1 MVITLFYVHDPMCS
15 WCYAFD
21 FSLTAL
27 QKKLPD
33 FIRIKKIIGGLA
45 PDTTQPM
52 PVELQQNIQ
61 QTWRRIEQTVP
72 NMLFNYDFW
81 TINIPVR
88 STYPAC
94 RAILAARQQGA
105 DFEDKMIGAIQTAY
119 YQKAKNPSLTSTLLQ
134 CALEV
139 GLAVD
144 KFANDLTSDEIE
156 EELQNEIATARSLS
170 VISYPS
176 LLLEHGGRLFPVS
189 VDYLDHETMIREIA
203 SILENDAWRI
213 VLIVES
219 GFARL

>member
-1 MVITLFYVHDPMCS
+1 MLRVGYCQMVTTLFYFHDPMCS

-21 FSLTAL
+21 SSLTAL
-27 QKKLPD
+27 KKGLPD

-72 NMLFNYDFW
+72 SIQFNYDFW
-81 TINIPVR
+81 IINTPIR

-94 RAILAARQQGA
+94 RAVLAARQQGA
-105 DFEDKMIGAIQTAY
+105 EFEDKMIGAIQTAY
-119 YQKAKNPSLTSTLLQ
+119 YQKAKNPSLQSTLLQ
-134 CALEV
+134 CAIEV

-144 KFANDLTSDEIE
+144 RFTYDLTSDVIQ
-156 EELQNEIATARSLS
+156 EELLSEISTARRLG

-176 LLLEHGGRLFPVS
+176 LLLVHDSHLVPVS
-189 VDYLDHETMIREIA
+189 VDYLDHETMISEI
-203 SILENDAWRI
+203 LRI
-213 VLIVES
+213 
-219 GFARL
+219 FH

>member
-52 PVELQQNIQ
+52 PIELQQNIQ

-88 STYPAC
+88 STFPAC
-94 RAILAARQQGA
+94 RAILAARQQGP

-144 KFANDLTSDEIE
+144 KFAHDLASDEIE
-156 EELQNEIATARSLS
+156 MELQNEIGTARILS

-176 LLLEHGGRLFPVS
+176 LLLEHAGRLFPVS
-189 VDYLDHETMIREIA
+189 VDYLDHVTMIREIA
-203 SILENDAWRI
+203 SILENTPG
-213 VLIVES
+213 LS
-219 GFARL
+219 C

>member
-1 MVITLFYVHDPMCS
+1 MVITLFYVHDPICS

-81 TINIPVR
+81 TINIPIR

-119 YQKAKNPSLTSTLLQ
+119 YQKAKNPSLTSTLVQ

-144 KFANDLTSDEIE
+144 KFENDLTSVEIE

-176 LLLEHGGRLFPVS
+176 LLLEHAGRLFPVS

-203 SILENDAWRI
+203 SILENTPG
-213 VLIVES
+213 LS
-219 GFARL
+219 C

>member
-33 FIRIKKIIGGLA
+33 VIRIKKIIGGLA

-81 TINIPVR
+81 TINIPIR

-119 YQKAKNPSLTSTLLQ
+119 YQKAKNPSLTSTLVQ

-144 KFANDLTSDEIE
+144 KFAHDLASDEIE
-156 EELQNEIATARSLS
+156 MELQNEIGTARSLS

-189 VDYLDHETMIREIA
+189 VDYLDHETMISQIA
-203 SILENDAWRI
+203 SILENT
-213 VLIVES
+213 S
-219 GFARL
+219 GVSC

>member
-21 FSLTAL
+21 SSLTAL
-27 QKKLPD
+27 QKELPD

-52 PVELQQNIQ
+52 PVELQKNIQ

-81 TINIPVR
+81 IINRPVR

-119 YQKAKNPSLTSTLLQ
+119 YQKAKNPSLPSTLLQ

-156 EELQNEIATARSLS
+156 EELQNEIGTARSLS

-176 LLLEHGGRLFPVS
+176 LLLEHDGRLFPVS

-203 SILENDAWRI
+203 SILEKTPG
-213 VLIVES
+213 VS
-219 GFARL
+219 C

>member
-27 QKKLPD
+27 QKELPD

-72 NMLFNYDFW
+72 NILFNYDFW
-81 TINIPVR
+81 IINIPIR

-94 RAILAARQQGA
+94 RAILAARQQGT

-119 YQKAKNPSLTSTLLQ
+119 YQKAKNPSLQSTLLQ

-144 KFANDLTSDEIE
+144 KFANDLASDEIE
-156 EELQNEIATARSLS
+156 EELQNEIGTARSLS

-176 LLLEHGGRLFPVS
+176 LLLEHGSRLFPVS

-203 SILENDAWRI
+203 SILEKTPG
-213 VLIVES
+213 VS
-219 GFARL
+219 C

>member
-21 FSLTAL
+21 SSLTAL

-144 KFANDLTSDEIE
+144 KFAHALASDEIE
-156 EELQNEIATARSLS
+156 MELQKEIGTARSLS

-176 LLLEHGGRLFPVS
+176 LLLEHAGRLFPVS
-189 VDYLDHETMIREIA
+189 VDYLDHETMIRQIA
-203 SILENDAWRI
+203 TILENTPG
-213 VLIVES
+213 VS
-219 GFARL
+219 C

>member
-1 MVITLFYVHDPMCS
+1 
-15 WCYAFD
+15 
-21 FSLTAL
+21 
-27 QKKLPD
+27 
-33 FIRIKKIIGGLA
+33 
-45 PDTTQPM
+45 M
-52 PVELQQNIQ
+52 PVVLQQKIQ

-81 TINIPVR
+81 LINIPVR

-105 DFEDKMIGAIQTAY
+105 GFEDKMIGAIQTAY
-119 YQKAKNPSLTSTLLQ
+119 YQKAKNPSLPSTLLQ

-144 KFANDLTSDEIE
+144 KFANDLASDEIE
-156 EELQNEIATARSLS
+156 EELQNEIVTARSLS

-176 LLLEHGGRLFPVS
+176 LLLEHGSRLFPVS

-203 SILENDAWRI
+203 SILEKTPG
-213 VLIVES
+213 VS
-219 GFARL
+219 C

>member
-27 QKKLPD
+27 QKELPD

-81 TINIPVR
+81 TINIPIR

-94 RAILAARQQGA
+94 RAILAARQQRA

-119 YQKAKNPSLTSTLLQ
+119 YQKAKNPSLESTLLE

-139 GLAVD
+139 GLDAD
-144 KFANDLTSDEIE
+144 RFADDLTSNEIE
-156 EELQNEIATARSLS
+156 EELQNEIRITRKFG

-176 LLLEHGGRLFPVS
+176 LLLEQNGRLFPVS

-203 SILENDAWRI
+203 SILENTPG
-213 VLIVES
+213 VS
-219 GFARL
+219 C

>member
-21 FSLTAL
+21 SSLTAL
-27 QKKLPD
+27 QKELPD

-72 NMLFNYDFW
+72 NMQFNYDFW
-81 TINIPVR
+81 IINIPIR

-94 RAILAARQQGA
+94 RAILAARQQGTG
-105 DFEDKMIGAIQTAY
+105 FEDKMIGAIQTAY
-119 YQKAKNPSLTSTLLQ
+119 YQKAKNPSLQSILLQ
-134 CALEV
+134 CALEI

-144 KFANDLTSDEIE
+144 RFANDLTSDEIE
-156 EELQNEIATARSLS
+156 KELQNEISTARSLG

-176 LLLEHGGRLFPVS
+176 LLLEHDGRLFPVS

-203 SILENDAWRI
+203 SILEKTPG
-213 VLIVES
+213 VS
-219 GFARL
+219 C

>member
-1 MVITLFYVHDPMCS
+1 
-15 WCYAFD
+15 
-21 FSLTAL
+21 
-27 QKKLPD
+27 
-33 FIRIKKIIGGLA
+33 
-45 PDTTQPM
+45 M

-105 DFEDKMIGAIQTAY
+105 EFEDKMIGAIQTAY

-144 KFANDLTSDEIE
+144 KFAHDLASDEIE
-156 EELQNEIATARSLS
+156 MELQNEIGTARSLS

-176 LLLEHGGRLFPVS
+176 LLLKHAGRLFPIS
-189 VDYLDHETMIREIA
+189 IDYLDHETMVREIA
-203 SILENDAWRI
+203 SILENTPG
-213 VLIVES
+213 VS
-219 GFARL
+219 C

>member
-21 FSLTAL
+21 SSLTAL
-27 QKKLPD
+27 QKELPD

-81 TINIPVR
+81 IINTPVR

-94 RAILAARQQGA
+94 RAILAARQQGS

-119 YQKAKNPSLTSTLLQ
+119 YQKAKNPSLQSTLLE

-144 KFANDLTSDEIE
+144 RFANDLTSDEIE
-156 EELQNEIATARSLS
+156 EELQNEIGTARSLG

-176 LLLEHGGRLFPVS
+176 LLLEHDGRLFPVS

-203 SILENDAWRI
+203 SILEKTPG
-213 VLIVES
+213 VS
-219 GFARL
+219 C

>member
-21 FSLTAL
+21 SSLTAL
-27 QKKLPD
+27 QKELPD

-81 TINIPVR
+81 IINRPVR

-119 YQKAKNPSLTSTLLQ
+119 YQKAKNPSLPSTLLQ

-156 EELQNEIATARSLS
+156 EELQNEIGTARSLS

-203 SILENDAWRI
+203 SILEKTPG
-213 VLIVES
+213 VS
-219 GFARL
+219 C

>member
-52 PVELQQNIQ
+52 PIELQQNIQ

-81 TINIPVR
+81 TINIPIR

-94 RAILAARQQGA
+94 RAILAARQQGP

-144 KFANDLTSDEIE
+144 KFAHDLASDEIE
-156 EELQNEIATARSLS
+156 MELQNEIATARSLS

-176 LLLEHGGRLFPVS
+176 LLLKYAGRLFPVS
-189 VDYLDHETMIREIA
+189 VDYLDHETMVREIA
-203 SILENDAWRI
+203 SILQN
-213 VLIVES
+213 VPGVS
-219 GFARL
+219 C

>member
-1 MVITLFYVHDPMCS
+1 MLR
-15 WCYAFD
+15 FD

-81 TINIPVR
+81 IINIPIR

-139 GLAVD
+139 GLAED
-144 KFANDLTSDEIE
+144 KFANDLTRVEIE
-156 EELQNEIATARSLS
+156 EELQNEIGTARSLS

-176 LLLEHGGRLFPVS
+176 LLLEHAGRLFPVS
-189 VDYLDHETMIREIA
+189 VDYLDHETMIRQIA
-203 SILENDAWRI
+203 SILENTPG
-213 VLIVES
+213 VS
-219 GFARL
+219 C

>member
-1 MVITLFYVHDPMCS
+1 MCS

-27 QKKLPD
+27 QKELPD

-81 TINIPVR
+81 TINIPIR

-119 YQKAKNPSLTSTLLQ
+119 YQKAKNPSLTSTLVQ

-144 KFANDLTSDEIE
+144 KFAHDLTSDEIE
-156 EELQNEIATARSLS
+156 MELQNEIGTARSLS

-176 LLLEHGGRLFPVS
+176 LLLEHAGRLFPVS

-203 SILENDAWRI
+203 SILENTPG
-213 VLIVES
+213 VS
-219 GFARL
+219 C